1 MMQQSLSAAPAP
13 VGNRETEHRLFADI
27 TAALEALD
35 NATTSTAAD
44 ALEWNRRLWLTLQ
57 TDLSSA
63 GNHMPDDLKAKM
75 ISLAVW
81 VDRYTESVLKGEAT
95 IEPLVEVNR
104 AIMEGLVSQN

>member
-1 MMQQSLSAAPAP
+1 MMQQSLSSAQTP
-13 VGNRETEHRLFADI
+13 VGDRETEYRLFTDI

-35 NATTSTAAD
+35 NATNATAAD

-57 TDLSSA
+57 TDLSNT
-63 GNHMPDDLKAKM
+63 GNRMPDDLKAKM

-81 VDRYTESVLKGEAT
+81 VDRYTETVLKGEAT

-104 AIMEGLVSQN
+104 AIMEGLAPQC

>member
-1 MMQQSLSAAPAP
+1 MMQQSLSAASAP
-13 VGNRETEHRLFADI
+13 VGSRENEYRLFSDI
-27 TAALEALD
+27 TAALTALD
-35 NATTSTAAD
+35 TATNATAAD

-63 GNHMPDDLKAKM
+63 ANAMPDDLKAKM

-81 VDRYTESVLKGEAT
+81 VDRYTETVLQGEAT

-104 AIMEGLVSQN
+104 AIMEGLAPQA